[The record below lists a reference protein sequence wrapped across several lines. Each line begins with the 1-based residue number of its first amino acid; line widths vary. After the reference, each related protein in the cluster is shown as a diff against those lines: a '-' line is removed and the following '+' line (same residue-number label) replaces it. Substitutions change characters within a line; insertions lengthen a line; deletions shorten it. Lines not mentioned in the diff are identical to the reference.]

1 MDAHGHHV
9 SQAVKLIAMSEGAT
23 PQCAADE
30 FRRCVRERMRLAREV
45 AGLRAAFATAVEHY
59 ERVVRTMTALAPSL
73 GIEKGDIGHPTDPEW
88 GPIALF
94 AYGEDRFTKHEQ
106 ESANRVLKQ
115 LP

>member
-1 MDAHGHHV
+1 
-9 SQAVKLIAMSEGAT
+9 
-23 PQCAADE
+23 
-30 FRRCVRERMRLAREV
+30 MRLAREV

-59 ERVVRTMTALAPSL
+59 ERVVRTMTELAPSL
-73 GIEKGDIGHPTDPEW
+73 GIENGDVSHPTAPEW

-94 AYGEDRFTKHEQ
+94 TLGDDRFTKHEQ